1 MHQITKRLSF
11 LVSLENISVPEGKK
25 QTYTRTNLQ
34 GITNG
39 HLLEVLLDAEH
50 YDTILSMPG
59 VLGCQYYCHNCDVG
73 YRNFQNHHTACPY
86 RCSFCP
92 VDTPCVPTGLSFTA
106 PNVSMACY
114 QRHLK
119 PYSNKTDFSMCDLMD
134 RCQQCNNWMT
144 KKLMERHQC
153 RGRNSARF
161 ANNR

>member
-1 MHQITKRLSF
+1 MTPSF
-11 LVSLENISVPEGKK
+11 RCREYWAVIIATWNTGTSKTIIPHVPTAALSVPSIP
-25 QTYTRTNLQ
+25 L
-34 GITNG
+34 
-39 HLLEVLLDAEH
+39 VL
-50 YDTILSMPG
+50 
-59 VLGCQYYCHNCDVG
+59 
-73 YRNFQNHHTACPY
+73 
-86 RCSFCP
+86 
-92 VDTPCVPTGLSFTA
+92 PTGLSFTA